1 MSKTYDKLQT
11 LESLYG
17 KDRTELIL
25 DLLIKSEQKTEQYS
39 AVGIIQTEI
48 LQTFDISEK
57 TLKKPAT
64 GRDKEI
70 KGLFVYLI
78 SDLARI
84 SNKHIAKVE
93 AISSRQLYRYKQKIR
108 EYLTT
113 PENSYY
119 YKANKEFIDMS
130 KHIIETIK
138 NKINEKS

>member
-1 MSKTYDKLQT
+1 MSTYDKLQT

-17 KDRTELIL
+17 KSRTEQIL

-39 AVGIIQTEI
+39 AVAVIQAEI
-48 LQTFDISEK
+48 LQKFKITEK
-57 TLKKPAT
+57 VLKKPAT
-64 GRDKEI
+64 GKEKEI
-70 KGLFVYLI
+70 KGLFIYLI
-78 SDLARI
+78 SDIARI
-84 SNKHIAKVE
+84 SNKHIATVE

-119 YKANKEFIDMS
+119 YKANREFIDTS
-130 KHIIETIK
+130 KLIIETIK